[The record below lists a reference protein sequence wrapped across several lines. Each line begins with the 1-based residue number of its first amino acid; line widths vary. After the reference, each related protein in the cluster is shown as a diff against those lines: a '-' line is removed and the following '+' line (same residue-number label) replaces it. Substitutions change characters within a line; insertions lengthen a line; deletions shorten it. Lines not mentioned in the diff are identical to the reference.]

1 MKIPKGWNLE
11 NRKVLITADKRG
23 WTKYFVDALAEAGA
37 DVAIAGSQSSD
48 MSEAKAS
55 AQKHGTQLLTIE
67 TDLTNRKSIENMM
80 LSAREKLGN
89 IDVLVNNAKADFGKP
104 FNEVTEKE
112 WDSLLSFN
120 LKSMFL
126 CCQEVGKHMV
136 TQGQGRI
143 INMTSTLSVRGLGNS
158 VTTCAAEGAIHQ
170 FTQSLAL
177 EWARTGIRV
186 NGIGAG
192 WITADEQNEETQKEL
207 LVRFLPSRRRGHPN
221 DLAALMIYLASD
233 QCDFVNGQTILV
245 DGGALAH
252 A

>member
-37 DVAIAGSQSSD
+37 DGAIAGSQRSD

-104 FNEVTEKE
+104 FNEVTENE

-120 LKSMFL
+120 LKYMFL
-126 CCQEVGKHMV
+126 CFQEVGKHMV
-136 TQGQGRI
+136 TQGQ
-143 INMTSTLSVRGLGNS
+143 
-158 VTTCAAEGAIHQ
+158 
-170 FTQSLAL
+170 
-177 EWARTGIRV
+177 
-186 NGIGAG
+186 
-192 WITADEQNEETQKEL
+192 
-207 LVRFLPSRRRGHPN
+207 
-221 DLAALMIYLASD
+221 
-233 QCDFVNGQTILV
+233 
-245 DGGALAH
+245 
-252 A
+252 